1 LAVVVVNVGHNK
13 SEPSLAMNPKP
24 PPNLPATA
32 TMCTG
37 PTHVRPG
44 DGVVVWRAPPEGA
57 TRTWAVVY
65 ANVAGTVH
73 TAHVAFAEVGQTVRR
88 LEKWAAK
95 KRPFAIIARAV
106 TAATPGNPVDAF
118 FGDFL
123 PEPVQRLAAAIAME
137 PRPKA
142 VHPRD
147 EARWYAARFND
158 VVLPRARK
166 ITVAADLAAL
176 CAVLTNNTATV
187 TVTKTDS
194 ATAAPTECTVAPP
207 TGASAWHA
215 VWIRFARRCC
225 HRVLVAGKFVITAPV
240 APLLVEHILWHVAV
254 ALRETVHEW
263 VPPEHPRRIARTL
276 PAASRAYGSSATN
289 QHPQVDRI
297 VEEFMKM
304 HGPDGVPPPLKA
316 KKMRDF
322 AVRIVRS
329 GGGPRSD
336 RSVPTCDDAAVAEPT
351 SRTCLHC
358 PAGAAETCRPVYG
371 ETPIGVAMRT
381 KTVPPCTIRTGGWSD
396 AVRRLIANVLAAV
409 VLGRESGTSPTQAP
423 RQ

>member
-1 LAVVVVNVGHNK
+1 
-13 SEPSLAMNPKP
+13 MNPKTP
-24 PPNLPATA
+24 PALPATA
-32 TMCTG
+32 TLCSG

-44 DGVVVWRAPPEGA
+44 DGVVVWRVPSEGA

-65 ANVAGTVH
+65 ASANGTVH
-73 TAHVAFAEVGQTVRR
+73 TAHAAFADVGRTARR
-88 LEKWAAK
+88 LERFAAN
-95 KRPFAIIARAV
+95 KRPFALIARAV
-106 TAATPGNPVDAF
+106 TAAKPGVPVDAF

-123 PEPVQRLAAAIAME
+123 PGPVQRLAATIAME
-137 PRPKA
+137 PRPKS

-147 EARWYAARFND
+147 EARWYAARFNA

-176 CAVLTNNTATV
+176 CAVLTNNTAAV

-215 VWIRFARRCC
+215 VWIRFARHCC
-225 HRVLVAGKFVITAPV
+225 HRVLVAGKFVITVEV
-240 APLLVEHILWHVAV
+240 APLLVEHILRHVAV
-254 ALRETVHEW
+254 TLRETVHAW
-263 VPPEHPRRIARTL
+263 VPPEHPRRLARTL
-276 PAASRAYGSSATN
+276 PAASRAYGSSKN
-289 QHPQVDRI
+289 QHPQVDRT
-297 VEEFMKM
+297 VEEFMKR
-304 HGPDGVPPPLKA
+304 HDAGGEPPPLKV

-322 AVRIVRS
+322 AVRILRS
-329 GGGPRSD
+329 GSGPRSD
-336 RSVPTCDDAAVAEPT
+336 RSVPTCDDAAAAEPT

-381 KTVPPCTIRTGGWSD
+381 KTVPPCTIRAGGWSD

-409 VLGRESGTSPTQAP
+409 VLGRESETSPSQEP